1 MKIAQRNIVGPCERR
16 MVEFGGG
23 IEREQRKKRGDF
35 IGQAIPH
42 EDCHRT
48 HNSLGAEKIVQV
60 IQGLASTPEFLEIKY
75 EVLKNQGR
83 RRGFQ
88 MKH

>member
-16 MVEFGGG
+16 MVEFVGG
-23 IEREQRKKRGDF
+23 IERAEEKRGTF
-35 IGQAIPH
+35 IGQATPH

-48 HNSLGAEKIVQV
+48 HNSLGAEKIVQA

-83 RRGFQ
+83 WRGFQ